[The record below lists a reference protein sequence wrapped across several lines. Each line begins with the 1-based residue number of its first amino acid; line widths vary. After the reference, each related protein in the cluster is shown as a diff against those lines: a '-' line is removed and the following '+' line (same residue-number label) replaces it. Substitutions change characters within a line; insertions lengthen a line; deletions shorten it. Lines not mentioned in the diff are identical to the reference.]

1 MDTHNQSTEDYIK
14 SIYKLQKTGRAVTTS
29 ELAAHLGVSD
39 ASVTDMV
46 KKLSVRKLLRYTPY
60 QGVEL
65 TQDGQRLAMKMMRR
79 HRLWEM
85 LLVKF
90 LGYSWDEVH
99 DEAERLEHVTSD
111 EMEQR
116 LDKALG
122 YPKVDPHGD
131 PIPTAEGVIN
141 AKEFRK
147 LSDAAIGDRIEI
159 VRVSDTNSQLLQH
172 ASRLG
177 LTLNARLL
185 IEEKLEFDGSMTVKI
200 GNKKRFISRNLADA
214 LFVKEA

>member
-1 MDTHNQSTEDYIK
+1 MHNQSTEDYIK
-14 SIYKLQKTGRAVTTS
+14 SIYKLQQSGNAVATS
-29 ELAAHLGVSD
+29 ELASYLGVTD

-46 KKLSVRKLLRYTPY
+46 KKLSGRKLLRYTPY
-60 QGVEL
+60 RGVEL
-65 TQDGQRLAMKMMRR
+65 TEDGRRLAMKMMRR

-85 LLVKF
+85 LLVRF

-116 LDKALG
+116 LDKVLG

-131 PIPTAEGVIN
+131 PIPTAEGVIS

-159 VRVSDTNSQLLQH
+159 VRVSDEDSQLLLH

-177 LTLNARLL
+177 LALNVKLL

-200 GNKKRFISRNLADA
+200 GKKKHFISRKLADA